1 MPAPASKPE
10 NAARQVRELRDLLE
24 RATRAYYVDH
34 APFMSDQ
41 EFDHKL
47 AQLEA
52 LERAHPELDDPES
65 PTHRVGGEP
74 SEGFETRAHAVPMMS
89 IDNTY
94 SEAEVRA
101 WAARCAKSLGV
112 APAPAAT
119 DLFSAAPAASPAPDP
134 GALRFVCD
142 PKIDGIAISLRYEK
156 GRLVHALTRGDGVRG
171 DDVTSNVRAVRAVPL
186 VLHTDA
192 PPAVLEVRGE
202 VYLPTKEFHR
212 INAQREAEGDEPFMN
227 PRNACAGTLKQLDPR
242 VVAERRLGF
251 VAHGRGEIE
260 PDGFASSYTQFLARI
275 KQLGVPVSAAI
286 VCDTPDDVVRTINEF
301 HARIHAMPSMIDGM
315 VVRIDSFAHQQ
326 TLGVTT
332 KSPRWC
338 IAYKYPAERKTT
350 VLLSV
355 DAQVGKTGKITP
367 RAVMEG
373 VVLAGTLVKHA
384 TLHNWGLVRAKGL
397 RLGDTV
403 VVEKAGEVIPQ
414 VIEVVPDK
422 RPRGAKVVAAP
433 AACPA
438 CAGPTEVEPDE
449 SARDTESET
458 VRRCINPECPAQIR
472 EKLIWFTGRKQMDI
486 EGLGEKTID
495 LIRATPDVP
504 LNTFADIFRL
514 PAHRARLVELDRMGE
529 KKVENL
535 LAGIDDAKSR
545 GLARLLASMGIR
557 HVGESTA
564 KSISRLF
571 RDLDHLMEASE
582 AQLRPKSLKAAEAI
596 RLGFDRDPKRR
607 PETGLGAD
615 TAKIVHD
622 YLHSEVAQRT
632 FRDLHAE
639 GVDLRSHDFVDPSDA
654 QVSEGPLAG
663 KTVVITGTFDAF
675 DRDTLKAHVERLGG
689 KVAGSVSKRTSL
701 VMVGANPGS
710 KLEQAVTLGVPTMDE
725 AEVLKVLS
733 IAD

>member
-1 MPAPASKPE
+1 VPSPASKPE

-41 EFDHKL
+41 EFDEKL
-47 AQLEA
+47 AQLDA

-112 APAPAAT
+112 APAPAAP

-134 GALRFVCD
+134 GAGPLRFVCD

-171 DDVTSNVRAVRAVPL
+171 DDVTSNIRAVRAVPL

-242 VVAERRLGF
+242 VVAQRRLGF

-260 PDGFASSYTQFLARI
+260 PDGFAASYTQFLARI
-275 KQLGVPVSAAI
+275 KQIGVPVSAAI
-286 VCDTPDDVVRTINEF
+286 ECDTPDDVVRTINEF

-326 TLGVTT
+326 ALGVTT

-384 TLHNWGLVRAKGL
+384 TLHNWGMVRAKDL
-397 RLGDTV
+397 HLGDTV

-414 VIEVVPDK
+414 VVEVVPDK
-422 RPRGAKVVAAP
+422 RPRGAKAVAAP
-433 AACPA
+433 GACPA

-514 PAHRARLVELDRMGE
+514 PAHRARLIELDRMGE

-545 GLARLLASMGIR
+545 PLARVLGSLGIR
-557 HVGESTA
+557 HVGGANA
-564 KSISRLF
+564 KLLARRYDTL
-571 RDLDHLMEASE
+571 EA
-582 AQLRPKSLKAAEAI
+582 L
-596 RLGFDRDPKRR
+596 
-607 PETGLGAD
+607 LGAR
-615 TAKIVHD
+615 AIELEEIEGFGPVRAQVVER
-622 YLHSEVAQRT
+622 YLHSDAGRRT
-632 FRDLHAE
+632 FH
-639 GVDLRSHDFVDPSDA
+639 DLRDVGLAFPNPDFRPASAEPVVAS
-654 QVSEGPLAG
+654 GPFAG
-663 KTVVITGTFDAF
+663 KTIVLTGTLDSFE
-675 DRDTLKAHVERLGG
+675 RETLKEKLESLGA
-689 KVAGSVSKRTSL
+689 KVTGSVSKKTTL
-701 VMVGANPGS
+701 VIAGREAGS
-710 KLEQAVTLGVPTMDE
+710 KLEKATELGIEVWDE
-725 AEVLKVLS
+725 ARLLEALS
-733 IAD
+733 AS